1 MTIQTD
7 DGVIVSD
14 VNEKKSVKYEKFVEM
29 TNYDE
34 SNSIVNCIIRIND
47 EEIIHYRS
55 YPRLQALLGEV
66 GGLWSV
72 LFTLGS
78 IMLIPIR

>member
-7 DGVIVSD
+7 DGIIVSD
-14 VNEKKSVKYEKFVEM
+14 VDEKKSFKYEKFVEM

-34 SNSIVNCIIRIND
+34 SNSIVKFILRIND
-47 EEIIHYRS
+47 EETIHYRS
-55 YPRLQALLGEV
+55 YPRLQAMLGEV
-66 GGLWSV
+66 GGIWSV

-78 IMLIPIR
+78 IILIPIR

>member
-1 MTIQTD
+1 M
-7 DGVIVSD
+7 SD
-14 VNEKKSVKYEKFVEM
+14 VSEKKSVKYEKFVER

-34 SNSIVNCIIRIND
+34 SNSIVNCILRIND

-55 YPRLQALLGEV
+55 YPRLQTMLGEV

-78 IMLIPIR
+78 IILIPIR